1 MNRPDIYDRAS
12 TIALIAAL
20 AFGMAVTVTQ
30 LRPPVGLV
38 SMLEG
43 TPIWS
48 WSAQAPDDNS
58 QPSVPAP
65 EWGAQDGALNGSEV
79 AGGFGRAAA
88 LRLVVVGHA
97 SGDAGDGGVTETG
110 PQLEVLV
117 NGSPVADFRYGVAWV
132 VANRGDLLELRL
144 APFSEGIEVRV
155 DAVLG
160 QITSPAV
167 GLSIIAVP
175 GITELGN
182 IIM

>member
-1 MNRPDIYDRAS
+1 M
-12 TIALIAAL
+12 
-20 AFGMAVTVTQ
+20 
-30 LRPPVGLV
+30 
-38 SMLEG
+38 
-43 TPIWS
+43 
-48 WSAQAPDDNS
+48 
-58 QPSVPAP
+58 
-65 EWGAQDGALNGSEV
+65 
-79 AGGFGRAAA
+79 
-88 LRLVVVGHA
+88 
-97 SGDAGDGGVTETG
+97 TETG

-117 NGSPVADFRYGVAWV
+117 NGSPVADFRYGAAWV

-167 GLSIIAVP
+167 GLSTIAVP